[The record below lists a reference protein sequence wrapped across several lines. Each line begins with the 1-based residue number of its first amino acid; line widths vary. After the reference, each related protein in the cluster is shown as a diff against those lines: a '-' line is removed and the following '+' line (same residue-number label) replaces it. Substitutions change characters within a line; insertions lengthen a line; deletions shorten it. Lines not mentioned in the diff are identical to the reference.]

1 MEDGG
6 SCQNQK
12 DYIMALNATV
22 RARVDEE
29 ILKQIGLSTSFI
41 Y

>member
-1 MEDGG
+1 MGG

-12 DYIMALNATV
+12 DYIMALKNATV